1 LEVGEPKCIQENYN
15 RKIISSNLKDDGHL
29 DHLLGSKSQDDPL
42 KVSQPS
48 VEFLAALSNFGG

>member
-1 LEVGEPKCIQENYN
+1 MHSLKMKNTTV
-15 RKIISSNLKDDGHL
+15 IISSNLKGDGHL

-48 VEFLAALSNFGG
+48 VEFLAARSSFGG